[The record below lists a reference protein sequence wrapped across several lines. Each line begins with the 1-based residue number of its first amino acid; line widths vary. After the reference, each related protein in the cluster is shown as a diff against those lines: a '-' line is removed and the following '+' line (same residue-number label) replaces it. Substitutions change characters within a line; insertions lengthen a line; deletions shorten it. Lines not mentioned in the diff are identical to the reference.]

1 VVSARQNAT
10 DELDDI
16 LTCCQNGNYK
26 PLLESL
32 KPIKEG
38 FDAVDFS
45 TEFDKL
51 DKLFEG

>member
-1 VVSARQNAT
+1 LLPKRKLQAAT
-10 DELDDI
+10 R
-16 LTCCQNGNYK
+16 
-26 PLLESL
+26 SF

-51 DKLFEG
+51 DKLFEGVSLIGDFSVKISQIF